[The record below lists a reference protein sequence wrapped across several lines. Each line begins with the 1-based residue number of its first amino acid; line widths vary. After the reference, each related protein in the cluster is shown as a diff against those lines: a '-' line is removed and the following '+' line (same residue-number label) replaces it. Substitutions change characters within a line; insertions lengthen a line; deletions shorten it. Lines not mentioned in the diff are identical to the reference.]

1 MSVSRYN
8 GDTPRGLEVF
18 AMKKNAM
25 NPHRLAVLAMMTA
38 VVFAVNFP
46 RIIIPLPTGET
57 SFTLA
62 NIACVLS
69 GMLLGPLGGL
79 ASGLGSALY
88 DLTNPIFAPECWLTF
103 LTKGAMG
110 LAAGLVFCTPEQ
122 RETASYRR
130 CLASSLVGCLT
141 YYLLYFSKSLFY
153 DNMLVGGLPFAA
165 AALLLPLKI
174 PASLFNAAAAIAA
187 AYAGAGIY
195 ALTINPVFS
204 SLMLFVINY
213 RQNPLSVHLKPGKAA
228 IGKVFSFSAYQFSF
242 QLLNYFSRNLDKLLM
257 GRYMSLSQLGYYD
270 KSYRLMMLPLQ
281 NIAYVVSPV
290 MHPIFSEMQNDL
302 RKLADSYRKVVR
314 LLALIG
320 LPLSVVLW
328 FTAQE
333 LVLIIFGD
341 QWQPSVPVFRILAL
355 SVGIQIVM
363 STSGSIFQA
372 ANATRMLFFCGLFSA
387 ALNTAAICT
396 GIFAFG
402 TTQAVAWCICIS
414 FAINFIQCYHALFC
428 LTLRTGW
435 GAFWRSFLSPLLLS
449 ALVCLPLAAVEWL
462 LPPMPMLVSLAAKG
476 AAALAVWL
484 LYIQLSGEYDLKGTA
499 LRLLSRKNR

>member
-1 MSVSRYN
+1 MTQNDHKQPRTVSRQ
-8 GDTPRGLEVF
+8 
-18 AMKKNAM
+18 
-25 NPHRLAVLAMMTA
+25 
-38 VVFAVNFP
+38 
-46 RIIIPLPTGET
+46 
-57 SFTLA
+57 
-62 NIACVLS
+62 
-69 GMLLGPLGGL
+69 L
-79 ASGLGSALY
+79 ASGVFYTSIAKYAGIVVTLVVSGVLARLFTPEEFGVVNIATVVIAFFAIFSDLGIGPAVIQHKNLDRRDLGGIFSLTLWSGAVMALLFFAASGLIASLY
-88 DLTNPIFAPECWLTF
+88 DDSTELRNILRILSAN
-103 LTKGAMG
+103 
-110 LAAGLVFCTPEQ
+110 
-122 RETASYRR
+122 
-130 CLASSLVGCLT
+130 
-141 YYLLYFSKSLFY
+141 LF
-153 DNMLVGGLPFAA
+153 FAA
-165 AALLLPLKI
+165 ANIVPNALILKEKRFRF
-174 PASLFNAAAAIAA
+174 AAMRSLSVQVVGGAAAIIA
-187 AYAGAGIY
+187 AYSGAGIY

-204 SLMLFVINY
+204 SLMLLVINY
-213 RQNPLSVHLKPGKAA
+213 RQNPLSVYLKPGKAA
-228 IGKVFSFSAYQFSF
+228 IRKVFSFSAYQFSF

-290 MHPIFSEMQNDL
+290 MHPIFSEMQDDL
-302 RKLADSYRKVVR
+302 RKLSESYRKVVR

-341 QWQPSVPVFRILAL
+341 QWQPSVPVLRILAL

-387 ALNTAAICT
+387 ATNTAAICT

-402 TTQAVAWCICIS
+402 TTQAVAWCICLS

-435 GAFWRSFLSPLLLS
+435 VAFWRSFLAPVLLA

-462 LPPMPMLVSLAAKG
+462 LPPMPLVFSLAAKG

-484 LYIQLSGEYDLKGTA
+484 LYIQLSGEYDLKGIA
-499 LRLLSRKNR
+499 GRLLTRKNR